1 MASTFQMHGVT
12 GEPLTRT
19 ASPPASATSTTAVP
33 SWATALLSRPSI
45 SVRRGIA
52 WGFDDPTEDS
62 DVLVLTSE
70 SGLYVDIR
78 FAKASRPQ
86 TNAINWA
93 FAGSCEMTVSA
104 GAMTALNGT
113 QSQDDPVSG
122 FPCMA
127 HGKWDHVIDS
137 DPTFTGVDEGDIF
150 LLANGDSIEIGTMV
164 NPKSGK
170 QEMYKEYWTAPKP
183 APITLNPCIA
193 AIMDGP
199 DDKGF
204 LIRIGDLLQ
213 GIARSGSDMW
223 LERWSRSHGNE
234 GSWDKDPRSKIG
246 DDQEDVMI
254 PSMWIAEDRRRLGDR
269 LQAKGRTW
277 EIVEVYDGGTR

>member
-1 MASTFQMHGVT
+1 MT
-12 GEPLTRT
+12 
-19 ASPPASATSTTAVP
+19 VP
-33 SWATALLSRPSI
+33 SWATDLLSRPSI

-78 FAKASRPQ
+78 FAKANGPQ

-93 FAGSCEMTVSA
+93 FAGSCDMTVSP
-104 GAMTALNGT
+104 GAVTALNGA

-127 HGKWDHVIDS
+127 HGTWDHVIDS

-164 NPKSGK
+164 NPKTRK
-170 QEMYKEYWTAPKP
+170 EDMYKEYWTAPRP
-183 APITLNPCIA
+183 APITRNPCVA
-193 AIMDGP
+193 AKMDGP

-204 LIRIGDLLQ
+204 LIRIGDLIQ
-213 GIARSGSDMW
+213 GIARFGSDMW
-223 LERWSRSHGNE
+223 LERWSRSHANNN
-234 GSWDKDPRSKIG
+234 SWDRDPRSKSG
-246 DDQEDVMI
+246 DDQKDVMI

-269 LQAKGRTW
+269 IQTNGRTW
-277 EIVEVYDGGTR
+277 EIVEVYHDGTR